1 MIASLKAEWY
11 KLTHRAYPF
20 IFLLLCMGCAMIIA
34 LVTKLILP
42 MMEHFNMGYDA
53 GQVLDMGFYAS
64 SSIVWYLLI
73 ITEDIAFTSEYK
85 FRTMKNVIT
94 RGENRTKLY
103 LSRLF
108 MACMVLALGVVLVT
122 LTYMVSVRIFYG
134 ADPTLTLD
142 GYADLT
148 KQVLCGLFLWL
159 GSQSLIHMMAFLIQ
173 NEMLWGCGYL
183 AIFSFLPNGVWIL
196 KSVFGDNVALDL
208 FSDALL
214 TTQMTNLV
222 NDGVQDAGTILT
234 CFLMGA
240 AYMIVTTVIGILFFR
255 RKEVR

>member
-1 MIASLKAEWY
+1 MIASLRAEWY

-20 IFLLLCMGCAMIIA
+20 IFLLLSMGCAALIV
-34 LVTKLILP
+34 LVTKMILP

-64 SSIVWYLLI
+64 SNIVWYLLI
-73 ITEDIAFTSEYK
+73 VTEDIAFTSEYK

-108 MACMVLALGVVLVT
+108 MGWMVLVIGVVLVT
-122 LTYMVSVRIFYG
+122 LTYMACVRIFYG
-134 ADPTLTLD
+134 ADPSLTLE
-142 GYADLT
+142 GYVSLA
-148 KQVLCGLFLWL
+148 KQVLCGLFLWM
-159 GSQSLIHMMAFLIQ
+159 GGQSLIHMMAFLIQ

-196 KSVFGDNVALDL
+196 KSVFGDNVLLDL
-208 FSDALL
+208 FSDSLL

-222 NDGVQDAGTILT
+222 NDGVQDAGTVLS

-240 AYMIVTTVIGILFFR
+240 VYVIVTTMVGILFFR

>member
-20 IFLLLCMGCAMIIA
+20 IFLLLSMGCAVIIV
-34 LVTKLILP
+34 LVTKILLP

-85 FRTMKNVIT
+85 YRTMKNVIT

-103 LSRLF
+103 LSRLI
-108 MACMVLALGVVLVT
+108 MACTVLTIGVVLVT
-122 LTYMVSVRIFYG
+122 VTYMISVKIFYG

-142 GYADLT
+142 GYVSLT
-148 KQVLCGLFLWL
+148 KQVLCGLFLWM

-196 KSVFGDNVALDL
+196 KSVFGENAALDL

-222 NDGVQDAGTILT
+222 NDGVQDAGTMLN

-240 AYMIVTTVIGILFFR
+240 AYMAVTTVVGILFFR

>member
-20 IFLLLCMGCAMIIA
+20 IFLLFSMGCAVLIV
-34 LVTKLILP
+34 LVTKVVLP
-42 MMEHFNMGYDA
+42 MMERFNMGYDA

-64 SSIVWYLLI
+64 SNIVWYLLI

-85 FRTMKNVIT
+85 FRTMKNLIT

-103 LSRLF
+103 LSRLC
-108 MACMVLALGVVLVT
+108 MACMVLVIGVVVVT

-134 ADPTLTLD
+134 ADPSLTLD
-142 GYADLT
+142 ECLSLA
-148 KQVLCGLFLWL
+148 KQVLCGLFLWI

-183 AIFSFLPNGVWIL
+183 AIFSFLPNGIWIL
-196 KSVFGDNVALDL
+196 KSVFGDNVVLDL
-208 FSDALL
+208 FSDSLL

-222 NDGVQDAGTILT
+222 SDGVQDAGTILT

-240 AYMIVTTVIGILFFR
+240 AYVIVTTVVGIFFFR
-255 RKEVR
+255 KKEVR